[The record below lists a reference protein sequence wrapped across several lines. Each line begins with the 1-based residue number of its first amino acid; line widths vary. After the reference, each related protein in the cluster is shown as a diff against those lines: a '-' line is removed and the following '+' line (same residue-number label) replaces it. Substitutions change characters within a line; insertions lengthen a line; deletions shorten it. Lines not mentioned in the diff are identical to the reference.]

1 MKTIRENGSAVHNE
15 AGSRQFLRRVSAIR
29 RRTLVAMGVAAVVGA
44 GGALMLRATPA
55 NVHPTQGSKPATKPS
70 GNAENGRR
78 LFTKYGCYECH
89 DYEGQGSSAGP
100 RVGPNP
106 VPFEV
111 FSTYL
116 RKPTGEMPP
125 YTDKLVSDEE
135 LADIYAFLQSLPHPP
150 DAKTIPILNK

>member
-1 MKTIRENGSAVHNE
+1 MA
-15 AGSRQFLRRVSAIR
+15 
-29 RRTLVAMGVAAVVGA
+29 VAAVVGA
-44 GGALMLRATPA
+44 GAALMLSATPA

-89 DYEGQGSSAGP
+89 GHEGQGSSAGP

-111 FSTYL
+111 FTLYV

-125 YTDKLVSDEE
+125 YTGKVVSDEE
-135 LADIYAFLQSLPHPP
+135 LADIFAFLQSLPPPP
-150 DAKTIPILNK
+150 DRKSLPLLK